1 MNGFYLLKMKL
12 GVFNIY
18 LFVCMNLI
26 AQNNFQGILKSID
39 GETIPFV
46 EIFSENKYIT
56 SSDLNGIFNIV
67 STKNEIEIYFF
78 IDGFLHTKKIIL
90 NQEDILEII
99 IEKKSVNLNEVEIIA
114 NKRKSFVTRKLNDV
128 EGITINAGKKN
139 EVILV
144 DQSIGNIASNNSRQ
158 IYSQVPGLNIFEN
171 DDAGI
176 QLNIGG
182 RGLNPNRS
190 SNFNTRQNGYDIS
203 ADVLGYPE
211 SYYTP
216 PAESLQEIQII
227 RGAASLQYGTQFG
240 GLVNF
245 IFKEPIKEKPLEIL
259 TRNSIGSF
267 NLFTN
272 FTSLSGT
279 NKKLSYY
286 TFFNFKEGK
295 GFRPNSNFNSKNIF
309 FNINYNINKNSKLKF
324 DITYLK
330 YLSKQAG
337 GLSDKMFLE
346 NPFQSN
352 RERNWFGLDWLIYNL
367 SFSHK
372 INSNTNLNISLFGL
386 NAKRNSLGFR
396 TNRVDQI
403 DPINERD
410 LINGDFNNFGGEIRL
425 LSNYKFF
432 NYKSPFLIGLKIYN
446 SNNKSQQGPGSG
458 GYDANFAIKES
469 LYPNYTNQSSYKYPN
484 SNIAFFG
491 ENIFYISESFSI
503 TPGFRYEF
511 IKTASEGY
519 YKKINLDGAGN
530 VILNNTIDNS
540 ENRTRNFILY
550 GIGLSFKPNKL
561 FEFYSNFSEN
571 YRSVTF
577 ADISILNPAFSIDPN
592 ITDEKGSTFDFGVRG
607 NFKNYVS
614 FDTNYFILNYNNRI
628 GFVPKLTSQGN
639 VKSQKGNVGNAK
651 IQGIESLIDFNLKQ
665 ILGLGDNY
673 IINTFLNFSQI
684 NSKYINSDIPGI
696 EGKQVEFVPKNNV
709 KIGFRGGYKNFIFSY
724 QYTYM
729 SNQYTDASNA
739 IIGSLSGVIGQIPS
753 YKISDLSFSYNIK
766 KTKIEV
772 GFNNIFNEK
781 YFTRRA
787 TGYPGPGIIPSSPR
801 SIYLTFEYKI

>member
-1 MNGFYLLKMKL
+1 
-12 GVFNIY
+12 
-18 LFVCMNLI
+18 MNLI
-26 AQNNFQGILKSID
+26 AQNNFQGVLRSID

-90 NQEDILEII
+90 NQEDVLEII

-446 SNNKSQQGPGSG
+446 SNNKSQQGPGSE
-458 GYDANFAIKES
+458 GYNANFAIKDS

-491 ENIFYISESFSI
+491 ENIFYISNSFSI

-530 VILNNTIDNS
+530 VILNSTIDNS

-592 ITDEKGSTFDFGVRG
+592 ITDEKGNTLDFGVRG

>member
-1 MNGFYLLKMKL
+1 
-12 GVFNIY
+12 
-18 LFVCMNLI
+18 MNLI
-26 AQNNFQGILKSID
+26 GQNNFQGVLKSID

-56 SSDLNGIFNIV
+56 SSNLDGVFNIE

-78 IDGFLHTKKIIL
+78 VDGFLHTKKIFL
-90 NQEDILEII
+90 NQENILEII

-114 NKRKSFVTRKLNDV
+114 NKRKSFITRKLNDV

-139 EVILV
+139 EVILI

-245 IFKEPIKEKPLEIL
+245 IFKKPTKEKPLEIL

-295 GFRPNSNFNSKNIF
+295 GFRPNSNFNSKNAF
-309 FNINYNINKNSKLKF
+309 LNINYNINKNSKLKF

-367 SFSHK
+367 NFSHK

-446 SNNKSQQGPGSG
+446 SNNKSIQGPGSE
-458 GYDANFAIKES
+458 GYDANFTIKES

-491 ENIFYISESFSI
+491 ENIFYISDSFSI

-511 IKTASEGY
+511 IKTTSEGY

-530 VILNNTIDNS
+530 VILNNTVDNS
-540 ENRTRNFILY
+540 ESRTRNFILY

-639 VKSQKGNVGNAK
+639 VKSQKGNVGDAK
-651 IQGIESLIDFNLKQ
+651 IQGIESLIDINLKQ

-729 SNQYTDASNA
+729 SDQYTDASNA
-739 IIGSLSGVIGQIPS
+739 IIGSLSGVIGQIPL

-772 GFNNIFNEK
+772 GLNNIFNEK

>member
-1 MNGFYLLKMKL
+1 
-12 GVFNIY
+12 
-18 LFVCMNLI
+18 MNLI

-90 NQEDILEII
+90 NQEDVLEII

-337 GLSDKMFLE
+337 GLTDKMFLE

>member
-1 MNGFYLLKMKL
+1 MKL

-90 NQEDILEII
+90 NQEDVLEII

>member
-1 MNGFYLLKMKL
+1 
-12 GVFNIY
+12 
-18 LFVCMNLI
+18 MNLI

-90 NQEDILEII
+90 NQEDVLEII

-592 ITDEKGSTFDFGVRG
+592 ITDEKGNTFDFGVRG

-696 EGKQVEFVPKNNV
+696 EGKQVEFVPKNNI
-709 KIGFRGGYKNFIFSY
+709 KIGFRGGYKDFIFSY

>member
-1 MNGFYLLKMKL
+1 
-12 GVFNIY
+12 
-18 LFVCMNLI
+18 MNLI

-607 NFKNYVS
+607 IFKNYVS